1 MSRKFKFMI
10 MKRSLVLFCLFSMLI
25 AGFNSARAQ
34 FSVGVNVGMIKIE
47 DFDALF
53 GLNVSGKYSIN
64 DKMSVGLNLGHYFK
78 SEEGYSIFLQPITG
92 LFEYSFTDNDFSP
105 YAGLD
110 VGFYRFGASF
120 DGESE
125 AESNLGFAPTA
136 GVNYNLSDKLAL
148 NANFK
153 YHYILFEGES
163 SGAIGINAGVCFKF

>member
-1 MSRKFKFMI
+1 MI
-10 MKRSLVLFCLFSMLI
+10 MKKSLVLFCLFSMSI

-34 FSVGVNVGMIKIE
+34 FSVGVNAGLLKFE
-47 DFDALF
+47 DSEALF
-53 GLNVSGKYSIN
+53 GLNFSGKYSIN
-64 DKMSVGLNLGHYFK
+64 DKMRAGLNLGYYFD
-78 SEEGYSIFLQPITG
+78 SEDGFSFFVQPITG
-92 LFEYSFTDNDFSP
+92 LFEYSFLDSDFSP

-110 VGFYRFGASF
+110 VGFYRVGFRF

-153 YHYILFEGES
+153 YHYVLFEGES
-163 SGAIGINAGVCFKF
+163 SGIIGVNAGVVIKL